1 MTAKHTI
8 LVVEDEVPIRTMV
21 RYALEKSGFIVK
33 EAEDAA
39 HAEQVISEQCPD
51 LLLLDWM
58 LPNLSGI
65 EFTRRLKKNIS
76 TQHIPII
83 LLTAKAEEDNKV
95 MGLESGAD
103 DYVVKPFSP
112 RELVA
117 RIRAVLRRGGSDNN
131 HDGDLL
137 QVRDLVI
144 DTKSQRCTLD
154 GKSVKLGPLE
164 FRLLCFFLRHRD
176 RVYSRD
182 ELLSYVWGEHAYIDE
197 RTVDVHIRRLRRNL
211 THKNHHKLIQTVH
224 GSGYR
229 FSEKDNDK

>member
-1 MTAKHTI
+1 MALKHTI
-8 LVVEDEVPIRTMV
+8 LVVEDEVPIRTMI
-21 RYALEKSGFIVK
+21 RYALEKAGFIVK
-33 EAEDAA
+33 EAEDTA
-39 HAEQVISEQCPD
+39 HAEQVIAQHCPD

-58 LPNLSGI
+58 LPHLSGI

-95 MGLESGAD
+95 AGLESGAD

-117 RIRAVLRRGGSDNN
+117 RIRAVLRRGSAAQEDSDT
-131 HDGDLL
+131 L
-137 QVRDLVI
+137 QIRDLVI
-144 DTKSQRCTLD
+144 NIKSQRCLLD
-154 GKSVKLGPLE
+154 GKPLRLGPLE
-164 FRLLCFFLRHRD
+164 YRLLCFFLRHPD

-229 FSEKDNDK
+229 FSEKEDE